1 VAAGG
6 RYETNAPGTLKDK
19 VLVSRP
25 AAPSPNLRPEQPAN
39 GSSLLPNHFQCKL
52 NVSGLCRQVVHK
64 SVGYYRSICVKD
76 PRAIEWFRRHK
87 VGVIEDVEDLR
98 PELDA
103 ESLRN
108 AMNREVL
115 SRREIQV
122 YKFGPNDGIAARIA
136 KEIGASAGNAGLS

>member
-1 VAAGG
+1 
-6 RYETNAPGTLKDK
+6 
-19 VLVSRP
+19 
-25 AAPSPNLRPEQPAN
+25 
-39 GSSLLPNHFQCKL
+39 
-52 NVSGLCRQVVHK
+52 
-64 SVGYYRSICVKD
+64 
-76 PRAIEWFRRHK
+76 
-87 VGVIEDVEDLR
+87 VIEDVEDLR